1 MEINYKLQWNTLAQ
15 NAPEHGNKTRTQTHK
30 PRLPDIY
37 RGNKQKRF
45 PSFSFLLMPNAL
57 YVLFFNMKG
66 VYSHFNGKMS
76 HIPYVV
82 AAAHWTLVCDISLL
96 PFVLALFC
104 VTL

>member
-1 MEINYKLQWNTLAQ
+1 MPLSMETKLGPRHISQGSQTFIGEINKK
-15 NAPEHGNKTRTQTHK
+15 GF
-30 PRLPDIY
+30 LP
-37 RGNKQKRF
+37 
-45 PSFSFLLMPNAL
+45 FLVMPNAL
-57 YVLFFNMKG
+57 YILFFNMKG